1 MGDSSLK
8 PLFKRLKIS
17 HTPYSS
23 HATINIKVHQRRDC
37 EIELWA
43 RASSELGRQ
52 KEGEYSLQ
60 FLPSSVHWLQKVL
73 WVTKVEKLHLCR
85 LQEKVAPEDALQG
98 VINMLPFPKAPERLE
113 LHPRPLR

>member
-8 PLFKRLKIS
+8 PLFTRLKNS

-37 EIELWA
+37 EIGLWA
-43 RASSELGRQ
+43 RASAELGRR
-52 KEGEYSLQ
+52 KEGENSLP

-73 WVTKVEKLHLCR
+73 GVIKGRKLHLHR
-85 LQEKVAPEDALQG
+85 LQEKVAPEGALKG
-98 VINMLPFPKAPERLE
+98 VINMLPYPQNP
-113 LHPRPLR
+113 

>member
-8 PLFKRLKIS
+8 PLFTRLKNS

-37 EIELWA
+37 KIELRE
-43 RASSELGRQ
+43 RASSELGRR
-52 KEGEYSLQ
+52 KEGEYSLP

-73 WVTKVEKLHLCR
+73 WVIKGKKLHLCR
-85 LQEKVAPEDALQG
+85 LQEKVAPEGALEG
-98 VINMLPFPKAPERLE
+98 VISMLPFPQSP
-113 LHPRPLR
+113 